1 MGLRPE
7 ARNGSNYGMASILFL
22 NAPPFWEHPHFAP
35 APLLGPEKD
44 PLFGALAEETEIV
57 SLSFGPEGVFCW
69 RPRRGQHLARKLG
82 LPKRKFSEW
91 PQDSQHKYSVKLSH
105 GDLLL
110 MAGWFQRELD
120 HRLGAHTDAFAL
132 HTGPGRM

>member
-44 PLFGALAEETEIV
+44 PLFGALEAETEIV
-57 SLSFGPEGVFCW
+57 SLSFGPDSVFCW
-69 RPRRGQHLARKLG
+69 QPRTGQGLARKLG
-82 LPKRKFSEW
+82 IGK
-91 PQDSQHKYSVKLSH
+91 
-105 GDLLL
+105 
-110 MAGWFQRELD
+110 REL
-120 HRLGAHTDAFAL
+120 
-132 HTGPGRM
+132 

>member
-7 ARNGSNYGMASILFL
+7 ARNGSSYVVASIPPL
-22 NAPPFWEHPHFAP
+22 NAPPFGGHPHFAP
-35 APLLGPEKD
+35 APLLVPEKH

-57 SLSFGPEGVFCW
+57 SLSFGPDGVFCW
-69 RPRRGQHLARKLG
+69 RPRKGQGLAGKLG
-82 LPKRKFSEW
+82 LTKRKFSE
-91 PQDSQHKYSVKLSH
+91 QVQETGYGYSVKLSH
-105 GDLLL
+105 GDFLL

-132 HTGPGRM
+132 HTGRGRM